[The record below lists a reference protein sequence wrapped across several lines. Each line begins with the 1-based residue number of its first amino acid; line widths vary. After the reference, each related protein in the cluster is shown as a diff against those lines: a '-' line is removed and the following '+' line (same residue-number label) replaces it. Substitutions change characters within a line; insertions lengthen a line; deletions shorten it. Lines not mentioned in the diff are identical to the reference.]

1 MNINEILLEETYNLS
16 FGNNVFNALF
26 KKAKDYNKKTN
37 LRINITHLLPQ
48 EYNKKNY
55 KIYIIYKVNPK
66 TVQIAAE
73 EITKENDEG
82 DDILIGFKI
91 IFTSPTPL
99 KDYSE
104 KELFDTKEV
113 LKHELVHIL
122 DLIRSDNNLGDIDMK
137 KSQENPVSY
146 LKDASELNALINLV
160 KQYKNKK
167 EYNSIKHYDDLLQF
181 LLTAGQSA
189 HLTATKE
196 LINDKSLK
204 EKIIKR
210 LSREGIL
217 PKNFI

>member
-1 MNINEILLEETYNLS
+1 MNIHQILLEGTYILNFVEPIYNTLYEK
-16 FGNNVFNALF
+16 F
-26 KKAKDYNKKTN
+26 KLYNKKTSTK
-37 LRINITHLLPQ
+37 LNITNMIP
-48 EYNKKNY
+48 EKYNPKKYKVFITYRVNKK
-55 KIYIIYKVNPK
+55 
-66 TVQIAAE
+66 TVFIGAE
-73 EITKENDEG
+73 PVFKENDEG
-82 DDILIGFKI
+82 DDVLVGFKI
-91 IFTSPTPL
+91 VFTSPTPL
-99 KDYSE
+99 KDYNE

-137 KSQENPVSY
+137 KSQENPVAY

-167 EYNSIKHYDDLLQF
+167 EYNSIKNYDDLLQF
-181 LLTAGQSA
+181 LLTVGQSA

-204 EKIIKR
+204 ERIIKR

-217 PKNFI
+217 PKNFT